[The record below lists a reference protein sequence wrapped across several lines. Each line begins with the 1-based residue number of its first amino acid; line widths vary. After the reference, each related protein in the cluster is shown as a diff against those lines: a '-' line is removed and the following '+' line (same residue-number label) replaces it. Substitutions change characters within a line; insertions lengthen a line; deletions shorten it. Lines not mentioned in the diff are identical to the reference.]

1 MNETRLGEGEL
12 PMFQELNGKIIHNL
26 WICSGK
32 NYNDLTSQHRD
43 VTGMMIS
50 RGQLS
55 QNCWSIQASE
65 VLTSNI

>member
-1 MNETRLGEGEL
+1 MS
-12 PMFQELNGKIIHNL
+12 QELNGKIIHNL

-50 RGQLS
+50 RANSPKIAELFRL
-55 QNCWSIQASE
+55 
-65 VLTSNI
+65 VKYYTSNI